1 MDILFLGIVI
11 FLFLFAIFD
20 LSVRV
25 SNDAVNFHTSAICSN
40 AASLKRV
47 ITDAEPQEEVR
58 NVGAL

>member
-25 SNDAVNFHTSAICSN
+25 SNDAVNFLTSAIGSN